1 MNTIRRHAEQRHYPP
16 MTARFHLQPLLDLA
30 QTRTDDAARRL
41 GELVAAER
49 DVEQKLQMLED
60 YRHEYNE
67 RFVQAARDG
76 LSPDAWRNYS
86 AFIGRLDDAIAA
98 QRKVVEQSR
107 HQTSQGQQGWL
118 QQRNKLKAFDTLA
131 QRHQAGIAR
140 TEARQEQKM
149 TDEHAARRGLS
160 GSDHHDDE

>member
-1 MNTIRRHAEQRHYPP
+1 
-16 MTARFHLQPLLDLA
+16 MTVRFHLKPLLDLA
-30 QTRTDDAARRL
+30 QTRTDDAARHL

-49 DVEQKLQMLED
+49 DVVQKLEMLED
-60 YRHEYNE
+60 YRREYND

-98 QRKVVEQSR
+98 QRKLVEQSR
-107 HQTSQGQQGWL
+107 NQTSQGQQGWL
-118 QQRNKLKAFDTLA
+118 EQRNKLKVFDTLS
-131 QRHQAGIAR
+131 QRHQADLAR
-140 TEARQEQKM
+140 TESRQEQKM

-160 GSDHHDDE
+160 NGDQRDDE

>member
-1 MNTIRRHAEQRHYPP
+1 

-30 QTRTDDAARRL
+30 NTRTDEAARKL

-49 DVEQKLQMLED
+49 DVEQKLKMLED
-60 YRHEYNE
+60 YRQEYNE

-86 AFIGRLDDAIAA
+86 AFIAKLDDAIAA

-107 HQTSQGQQGWL
+107 TRTVEGQQAWL
-118 QQRNKLKAFDTLA
+118 AQRTKLKAFDTLA
-131 QRHQAGIAR
+131 QRHQQTVAR
-140 TEARQEQKM
+140 SEARQEQKQS
-149 TDEHAARRGLS
+149 DEHAARRGRE
-160 GSDHHDDE
+160 DA